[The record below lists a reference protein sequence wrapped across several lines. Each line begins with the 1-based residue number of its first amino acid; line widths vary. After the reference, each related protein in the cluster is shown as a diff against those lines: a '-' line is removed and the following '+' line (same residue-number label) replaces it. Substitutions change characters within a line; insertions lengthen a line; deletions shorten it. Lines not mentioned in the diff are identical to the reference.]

1 MVKNLGKYITTLLN
15 TAYFI
20 DKIKDNELLIRKRF
34 NRIRKKLSPYSLM
47 YEKNIGELDDNF
59 NLFEDNNR
67 FLNFYSEYGIDLAL
81 KKYGIKRILKKRGF
95 DKILYKINKDDYTH
109 TLSIY
114 SEEINSDYLISQL
127 VLTLDTNIC
136 FSYKNCKSMT
146 IEWLNLQ
153 DYRKVFT
160 KERMKLPGQRFPGL
174 GFGLLAFELI
184 IQLARRLDVRYI
196 VNTPDHFH
204 NAYIYSYYFSFRN
217 PKNKA
222 CIDILISDFNKLSL
236 ASLSWL
242 IENEV
247 IIEMNT
253 KKVFK
258 WEPDIM
264 IMPVYRYKDFN
275 NYFKTKKYQD
285 EYKLFLLKN
294 TYKIDTKK
302 LYDNKDKFPK
312 MIFNDIEDYKKREG
326 LMFI

>member
-1 MVKNLGKYITTLLN
+1 MKNLGKYITTLLN

-312 MIFNDIEDYKKREG
+312 MIFNDIEDYKKREE